1 MIRSFQTC
9 LELWVQKSFRFSAN
23 HSGPWINSEI
33 VNQYFS
39 ETEEKLLPKKFKYL
53 LCSNFSK
60 LLNQDRPEGP
70 KEWDI
75 SIKKFIHKRSRT
87 SVLSRLSKPSTPQRI
102 AMWNLLQCKTLAAD
116 VNHEFIQEALQK
128 HRETMQKQPN
138 LLDVETEKSFREFI
152 QPWIKTIIKNYT
164 GKTDLP
170 TNHSCVSHT
179 RSMGGTREALKTNL
193 VPSMGRRLTY
203 QPRVEPVVI
212 TLEGPPGSGK
222 STLVKIL
229 ISKLCKSFNLPKVG
243 VYYRSS
249 AVKHWDG
256 YHGQP
261 IVVLDDMGAF
271 ASSNTQISEDMTEL
285 LQLVSECDYIL
296 PMADLKDKGTKFT
309 SSIIIITTNMAT
321 LHGDANR
328 GFACSAA
335 VMRRFGTV
343 YRVVKGKTFETQ
355 IGDSVQ
361 SMTTGDRDFDHEL
374 NHFWR
379 YRGDYISTDSIIT
392 KLRAQYDHFHRIIRQ
407 PIEGFSASINFQQE
421 DLADQPNIVKVSA
434 IVEPLKV
441 RTITRPDC
449 RTYALKPLQL
459 AMFKSLRQWKCFEPC
474 WDPEYNLQELLKPKF
489 GELLLSG
496 DYTSATDDLN
506 PQIVRIVG
514 EELVKEFGPGFLSD
528 LITWESGEHIVCYPP
543 KTNLDAVRQTNGQL
557 MGSLLSF
564 PILCLAN
571 AFTMCRATGSPLAEV
586 RAVFHGDDIAAVVSQ
601 DQYKNW
607 IKEAESI
614 GLSLSVGKNYLST
627 DFVSIDSQLFTW
639 DNGQLRRQITGK
651 FKLISR
657 YSNELNCRSALRMG
671 FTKSQIRRYCNIML
685 KSSLRSLDVSYEE
698 GGLGLETTRPL
709 TIVDRAI
716 YHVISNKKKRAC
728 LINGSIRVPVEL
740 ARILKLDVRK
750 VQSPPEDAISESNLN
765 KKVWQTI
772 RAASKNYKF
781 YCELM
786 TDKLRPLSSFRSCM
800 VHCDYT
806 PSELDQMY
814 RRFFM
819 KH

>member
-9 LELWVQKSFRFSAN
+9 LELWVQKSFRFSKN
-23 HSGPWINSEI
+23 HSGPWINTEV

-39 ETEEKLLPKKFKYL
+39 NTEEKLLPKKFKFL

-60 LLNQDRPEGP
+60 LTGQEMPEGP
-70 KEWDI
+70 DDWII
-75 SIKKFIHKRSRT
+75 SIKKFIHNRSRT
-87 SVLSRLSKPSTPQRI
+87 SVLSRLAKPSTPQRV
-102 AMWNLLQCKTLAAD
+102 ALWNLLQCKTLAAD
-116 VNHEFIQEALQK
+116 VNSEFIQEALQK
-128 HRETMQKQPN
+128 HRETMMKKPAP
-138 LLDVETEKSFREFI
+138 LDPETELSFRKFI
-152 QPWIKTIIKNYT
+152 QPWIKATIRNYS
-164 GKTDLP
+164 GQTDLP

-179 RSMGGTREALKTNL
+179 RRMGGTKEALKANL
-193 VPSMGRRLTY
+193 VPAQGRRLNFQT
-203 QPRVEPVVI
+203 RVEPIVI

-222 STLVKIL
+222 STLVKTL
-229 ISKLCKSFNLPKVG
+229 VAKLCKSFNLPKVG

-261 IVVLDDMGAF
+261 ITVLDDMGAF

-309 SSIIIITTNMAT
+309 SSIIIITTNLAT
-321 LHGDANR
+321 LHGDSNR
-328 GFACSAA
+328 GFSCSAA

-343 YRVVKGKTFETQ
+343 YRVVKGKTYETRV
-355 IGDSVQ
+355 DSSSTMVA
-361 SMTTGDRDFDHEL
+361 GDRDFKHDL
-374 NHFWR
+374 DSFWR
-379 YRGDYISTDSIIT
+379 VRGDYISPDSIIV
-392 KLRAQYDHFHRIIRQ
+392 KLRAQYDHFHKIIRQ
-407 PIEGFSASINFQQE
+407 PISGFSASLNFQEE
-421 DLADQPNIVKVSA
+421 DLSDQPNIVKVSA

-543 KTNLDAVRQTNGQL
+543 KNNLDAVRQTNGQL

-564 PILCLAN
+564 PILCMAN
-571 AFTMCRATGSPLAEV
+571 AFTMCRATKSSLKNV
-586 RAVFHGDDIAAVVSQ
+586 RAVFHGDDIAAVVSKS
-601 DQYKNW
+601 QYNNW
-607 IKEAESI
+607 IREASAI
-614 GLSLSVGKNYLST
+614 GLSLSVGKNYLSS

-639 DNGQLRRQITGK
+639 NCGRLERQITGK
-651 FKLISR
+651 FKLVR
-657 YSNELNCRSALRMG
+657 RDTNELNCRSALKMG
-671 FTKSQIRRYCNIML
+671 FTKSQIRRYCASTL
-685 KSSLRSLDVSYEE
+685 KGSLRSLEVSYEE

-716 YHVISNKKKRAC
+716 YHVVSQKKQQASS
-728 LINGSIRVPVEL
+728 INGSIRVPVEL
-740 ARILKLDVRK
+740 ARILKLDVLK
-750 VQSPPEDAISESNLN
+750 VQCPPEDVISESNLN
-765 KKVWQTI
+765 KKVWRTV
-772 RAASKNYKF
+772 RAATKNPRF
-781 YCELM
+781 RSQLM
-786 TDKLRPLSSFRSCM
+786 NDKLRPLSSFRSCM
-800 VHCDYT
+800 VRCDHT

-814 RRFFM
+814 RRFFTR
-819 KH
+819 H